1 MSADCAS
8 PPSILFGIGSAR
20 TTCPGRIPSCNV
32 AQTFDVCAA
41 FHAPLLPFLLVR
53 MGACYSRVALDIRVR
68 MLTCLGSPAIVE
80 VAAIH

>member
-1 MSADCAS
+1 MLERCAQDIS
-8 PPSILFGIGSAR
+8 LLAMLCKRS
-20 TTCPGRIPSCNV
+20 
-32 AQTFDVCAA
+32 TFVRFFC
-41 FHAPLLPFLLVR
+41 APLLPFPLAR